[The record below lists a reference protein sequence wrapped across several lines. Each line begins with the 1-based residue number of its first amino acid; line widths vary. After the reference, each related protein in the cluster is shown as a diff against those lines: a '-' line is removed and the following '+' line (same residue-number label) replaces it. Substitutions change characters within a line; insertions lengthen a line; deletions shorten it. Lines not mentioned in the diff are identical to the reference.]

1 MDNFSVHIDFVVINT
16 EDSKLLMIGDKSRW
30 GVAEN
35 EPAYI
40 KLLPPGSTSWISTSV
55 AKGKINIFNSIN
67 LGFDCL
73 VESCSP
79 QEYTDLMDG
88 IWEICLLSNF
98 EGLEKKL
105 YFLKDDSLRLAL
117 DEVYIKQGL
126 EYDPHSDLI
135 RDTEKIEFFLFV
147 AKAAVKKGDHVKA
160 KKAYD
165 EAKKA
170 LEKYSNCKDCI

>member
-1 MDNFSVHIDFVVINT
+1 
-16 EDSKLLMIGDKSRW
+16 
-30 GVAEN
+30 
-35 EPAYI
+35 
-40 KLLPPGSTSWISTSV
+40 
-55 AKGKINIFNSIN
+55 
-67 LGFDCL
+67 
-73 VESCSP
+73 
-79 QEYTDLMDG
+79 MDG